1 MMPGERRSPTLT
13 PALAKLLPASLA
25 AAFVAA
31 LLAGPATA
39 ISPCGEK
46 VIADYRDNGRI
57 DRTYPIQCYRDALRS
72 LPEDFETYSDAP
84 EVIEAAMREAIRQQ
98 RETND
103 ERQLTQGGADDD
115 EPGGGSQ
122 GGGDPIGG
130 LQGGTGGKN
139 RGGDDGPNGGTV
151 RPGDEPV
158 SEAPSPG
165 VFETAIDSLGPDDP
179 KALPLP
185 IIILGVIAL
194 LLIAIGSAGF
204 VGKRIQT
211 RRLRTSKAVAR
222 PPTP

>member
-1 MMPGERRSPTLT
+1 MTS
-13 PALAKLLPASLA
+13 ALAKLLPASFAPAL
-25 AAFVAA
+25 VAA

-98 RETND
+98 TEGSD
-103 ERQLTQGGADDD
+103 ERQTLGGAGDDG
-115 EPGGGSQ
+115 PGGGSKD
-122 GGGDPIGG
+122 GGDPIGG
-130 LQGGTGGKN
+130 LHGGTGGKN
-139 RGGDDGPNGGTV
+139 RGGDGRNGGTT
-151 RPGDEPV
+151 RQGDDAV
-158 SEAPSPG
+158 SDAPSPG

-222 PPTP
+222 PPRP

>member
-1 MMPGERRSPTLT
+1 MTS
-13 PALAKLLPASLA
+13 ALAKLLPASFAPAL
-25 AAFVAA
+25 VAA

-98 RETND
+98 SEASD
-103 ERQLTQGGADDD
+103 ERQTLGGVGDDG
-115 EPGGGSQ
+115 PGGGSKN
-122 GGGDPIGG
+122 GGDPIGG
-130 LQGGTGGKN
+130 LQDGAGRKNGG
-139 RGGDDGPNGGTV
+139 GGDGRNGTA
-151 RPGDEPV
+151 RSGDDDPV
-158 SEAPSPG
+158 AESPSPG
-165 VFETAIDSLGPDDP
+165 VFESAIDSLGPEDP
-179 KALPLP
+179 KALPVP

-222 PPTP
+222 PPRP